1 MAAEIAL
8 SAGEDTLLV
17 RYEDF
22 KADKAREIDRIALH
36 LGLEVTADITA
47 ALDRPFQPPG
57 RPRAVADVFGPNLER
72 IRRVVAPVA
81 ASLGY
86 DA

>member
-1 MAAEIAL
+1 
-8 SAGEDTLLV
+8 V

-22 KADKAREIDRIALH
+22 KAGKADEIDRIALH
-36 LGLEVTADITA
+36 LGLERTFDITS

-57 RPRAVADVFGPNLER
+57 RPRAVEEVFGPNLER

-81 ASLGY
+81 AALGY